1 VSGHEHTYQRA
12 LLTWPDAVLISVVT
26 GGGGAPLHDLPPM
39 PQAAALYAQY
49 QVAGSVVKPQNV
61 YTNSVFNFVLLRL
74 WFGGGAMY
82 AYAVDQNGK
91 PTQIDEVNVDLK
103 RYGIPKIDQH
113 KIPIPPT
120 RGPKEPMKVEKTPPP
135 AASNMSNADTSTVNK
150 RLLGPKPGH
159 GAKSSPATS
168 DTAATRT
175 PRR

>member
-1 VSGHEHTYQRA
+1 
-12 LLTWPDAVLISVVT
+12 
-26 GGGGAPLHDLPPM
+26 
-39 PQAAALYAQY
+39 
-49 QVAGSVVKPQNV
+49 VAGSVVKPQNV
-61 YTNSVFNFVLLRL
+61 FTAQTFNFSLLRL
-74 WFGGGAMY
+74 WFGGGELY
-82 AYAVDQNGK
+82 TYSVDNRSR
-91 PTQIDEVNVDLK
+91 PTQIDQVSVDVK
-103 RYGIPKIDQH
+103 RYGVPKIDQH

-135 AASNMSNADTSTVNK
+135 AASNTSNADTSTVNK